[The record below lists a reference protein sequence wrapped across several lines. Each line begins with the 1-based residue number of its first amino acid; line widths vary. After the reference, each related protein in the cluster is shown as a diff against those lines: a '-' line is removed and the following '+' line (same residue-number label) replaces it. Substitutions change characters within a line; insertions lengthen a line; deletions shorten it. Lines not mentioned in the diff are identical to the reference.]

1 MPPKSIW
8 KSQHSRHNMSSSEQ
22 LLNSST
28 FMTGR
33 QTTQSSVSS
42 LSVRGWGELTDTVK
56 DHVSARRMTQQGTE
70 DICKSASD

>member
-1 MPPKSIW
+1 MPPKSIC
-8 KSQHSRHNMSSSEQ
+8 KSQHSRHMSSSEQ

-33 QTTQSSVSS
+33 QTTQSSVSFS